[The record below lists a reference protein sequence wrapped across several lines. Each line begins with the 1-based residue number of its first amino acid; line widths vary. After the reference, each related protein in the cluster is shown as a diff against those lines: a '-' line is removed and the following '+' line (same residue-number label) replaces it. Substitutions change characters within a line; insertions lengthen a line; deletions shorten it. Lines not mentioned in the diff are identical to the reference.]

1 MTDLLKFYIEDI
13 ILKEEVLKSKFL
25 KKRNSRQGNEIYLV
39 PLKPSLVSGLLKRL
53 KEFDILEK
61 TKKGMNEYDRPCEK

>member
-1 MTDLLKFYIEDI
+1 MNEGFKGTKF
-13 ILKEEVLKSKFL
+13 ILF
-25 KKRNSRQGNEIYLV
+25 
-39 PLKPSLVSGLLKRL
+39 LKPSLVSGLLKRL